1 MNSST
6 ESIKRSYVEQ
16 ELKIPFVK
24 QMVGN
29 FAEISSK
36 VKCKPKRS
44 EQLSFK

>member
-6 ESIKRSYVEQ
+6 ESKRSYVEQ

-24 QMVGN
+24 QMVEN